1 MTAAATPGRIEA
13 TRATTAAAGT
23 GEVRITDVE
32 VLIIDTGTPYGS
44 ALEDGERAGPQHLT
58 IVRVTTDAGLA
69 GHADVDSHPWVVKA
83 IVEAPEHIPAFCAG
97 LRDAVV
103 GCSVWDRHALWD
115 RMYRHSWYHGRA
127 GAALHAMS
135 GIDLAV
141 WDVAGQV
148 AGRPVADLLG
158 GRRRERIRAYASTLF
173 RETPEQMREAV
184 RTYLGHGFTAIKF
197 GWGGWGADPARDRE
211 LLSAARDEAGPD
223 IDLMVDG
230 HLTGDLHAI
239 TQHLRGLQDLR
250 PRWVE
255 EALPADRPRELAAL
269 GRALGVRIATGEQLS
284 HLNEFA
290 ELLNDPGVSVLQPD
304 LSRCGGYT
312 ALQRIAELARE
323 RGATVIPHAWSSHL
337 LTACTLQAA
346 AWLHDEPLI
355 EFNVSSSPLVGG
367 LVGHALELA
376 DGHVTVP
383 TGPGLGVQI
392 DTDLLEAHRV
402 A

>member
-1 MTAAATPGRIEA
+1 MTAAAMPGRDA
-13 TRATTAAAGT
+13 TRRTAPPAGADD
-23 GEVRITDVE
+23 VRITGVE

-44 ALEDGERAGPQHLT
+44 VLEDGERAGPQHLT
-58 IVRVTTDAGLA
+58 IVRVSTDAGLV

-103 GCSVWDRHALWD
+103 GCSVWDRHGLWD

-141 WDVAGQV
+141 WDIAGQ
-148 AGRPVADLLG
+148 AARRPVADLLG

-184 RTYLGHGFTAIKF
+184 RAYLGHGFTAIKF
-197 GWGGWGADPARDRE
+197 GWGPWGTDPARDRD
-211 LLSAARDEAGPD
+211 LLAAARDEAGPD
-223 IDLMVDG
+223 VDLMVDG

-239 TQHLRGLQDLR
+239 TRHLRGLEDLR

-255 EALPADRPRELAAL
+255 EALPADRPRDLAAL
-269 GRALGVRIATGEQLS
+269 GRATGVRIATGEQLS
-284 HLNEFA
+284 HLNEFG
-290 ELLNDPGVSVLQPD
+290 ELLAEPGVSVLQPD

-323 RGATVIPHAWSSHL
+323 RGVSVIPHAWSSHL
-337 LTACTLQAA
+337 LTASTLQAA
-346 AWLHDEPLI
+346 AWLPDEPLI
-355 EFNVSSSPLVGG
+355 EFNVSSSPLVSG
-367 LVGHALELA
+367 LVGGALELA
-376 DGHVTVP
+376 EGHVTVP
-383 TGPGLGVQI
+383 TGPGLGVRV
-392 DTDLLEAHRV
+392 DTALLEEHRV

>member
-1 MTAAATPGRIEA
+1 VSD
-13 TRATTAAAGT
+13 
-23 GEVRITDVE
+23 VRIAEVE
-32 VLIIDTGTPYGS
+32 VLIADTGSPYGS
-44 ALEDGERAGPQHLT
+44 VLEDGERAGPQHLT
-58 IVRVTTDAGLA
+58 IVRVTTDSGLA

-83 IVEAPEHIPAFCAG
+83 LVEAREHIPAFCGG

-103 GCSVWDRHALWD
+103 GCSVFDRHGLWD

-135 GIDLAV
+135 GVDLAV
-141 WDVAGQV
+141 WDVAGQA
-148 AGRPVADLLG
+148 AGRSVADLLG
-158 GRRRERIRAYASTLF
+158 GRRRDRVRAYASTLF
-173 RETPEQMREAV
+173 RETPDEMRAAA
-184 RTYLGHGFTAIKF
+184 RRYLDLGFTAIKF
-197 GWGGWGADPARDRE
+197 GWGPWGADPALDRE

-223 IDLMVDG
+223 VDLMVDG
-230 HLTGDLHAI
+230 HISGDLHAVTNHI
-239 TQHLRGLQDLR
+239 RSLEDLG

-255 EALPADRPRELAAL
+255 EALPADRPRDLAGL
-269 GRALGVRIATGEQLS
+269 GRHTGVRIATGEQLS

-290 ELLNDPGVSVLQPD
+290 ELLADPGVAVLQPD

-323 RGATVIPHAWSSHL
+323 RGVTVIPHAWSSHL
-337 LTACTLQAA
+337 LTASTLQAA

-355 EFNVSSSPLVGG
+355 EFNVSSAPLVSG

-376 DGHVTVP
+376 DGMVAVP
-383 TGPGLGVQI
+383 DGPGLGVQV
-392 DTDLLEAHRV
+392 DGALLEEHRV